1 MHRQIIIKSK
11 TVGYLR
17 KLARPLKRLRGSRP
31 DSFFVALPREFD
43 PGWYRQS
50 YLQAELSQSPLDHY
64 LGEGIKAGNSP
75 NKWFDEAFYVAFYS
89 DVRDG
94 VAAGEFLNGFH
105 HYLMHG
111 RAERRLAHFDL
122 QKALEARMPGVT
134 QAAEMWLVDGLYRR
148 LKPISAIKSSR
159 RAKVLWFL
167 LPTLNPDIMFG
178 GYRSVL
184 ELIKHLR
191 ERNRDVRILI
201 CEDERGNLEYFK
213 YHYRD
218 SDLGAAFA
226 DVTVLNRWKLRSP
239 LEIGPNDRIY
249 AYSAWEAHLAHG
261 LASLTNEPRFVF
273 LVQEYE
279 AIFHNF
285 GSEHAIV
292 SAAYRLPH
300 FPIFNSD
307 ALRRF
312 FEQSRIGLFS
322 TDASKSVDRQYA
334 VIEHVVTKLK
344 SPDRKK
350 MLKKKGARRL
360 VMYAR
365 PERHA
370 ARNLFS
376 LSVLGLR
383 RAIERDIVKGH
394 WEMVGV
400 GALSEGHTVYLP
412 EGYELYLKTRMS
424 SDQFAALLTDTDL
437 GISLMYAPHP
447 GLVTYELAKAGA
459 RVVTNT
465 FGNRDGNYLRQIS
478 ENIVPCDATID
489 GVATGIQEAI
499 SGLKDIESRLRGA
512 NIRGPKSWS
521 DVFDD
526 GFFAKLSEFC

>member
-1 MHRQIIIKSK
+1 MQTIMKSK
-11 TVGYLR
+11 TVAYLR
-17 KLARPLKRLRGSRP
+17 KFARPLKRLRGSRP
-31 DSFFVALPREFD
+31 DSFFVSLPREFD
-43 PGWYRQS
+43 PVWYRQS
-50 YLQAELSQSPLDHY
+50 YLKAEISQNPLDHY
-64 LGEGIKAGNSP
+64 LHEGIKAGNSP

-89 DVRDG
+89 DVRDS

-105 HYLMHG
+105 HYLAHG
-111 RAERRLAHFDL
+111 RAEHRLAHFDL
-122 QKALEARMPGVT
+122 QKALETRMPGVT
-134 QAAEMWLVDGLYRR
+134 HPTEMWLIDALNRR

-159 RAKVLWFL
+159 RARVLWFL

-184 ELIKHLR
+184 ELIHHLR
-191 ERNRDVRILI
+191 QRNREIRILI
-201 CEDERGNLEYFK
+201 CEDERGNLEYFN

-226 DVTVLNRWKLRSP
+226 DLTVLNRWKLRSP
-239 LEIGPNDRIY
+239 IQIGPNDRIF

-292 SAAYRLPH
+292 SQAYRLPH

-307 ALRRF
+307 ALRQF
-312 FEQSRIGLFS
+312 FQQSHLGLFS
-322 TDASKSVDRQYA
+322 NNDSESLNRKYA
-334 VIEHVVTKLK
+334 VIEHVVSKLK
-344 SPDRKK
+344 APDRKK
-350 MLKKKGARRL
+350 MLKEKGGYRL

-370 ARNLFS
+370 ARNLFA
-376 LSVLGLR
+376 LGALALR
-383 RAIERDIVKGH
+383 RAIERGVIKGR
-394 WEMVGV
+394 WEMIGV
-400 GALSEGHTVYLP
+400 GALSEGHTLYLP

-424 SDQFAALLTDTDL
+424 PDQFAAILSGTDV

-447 GLVTYELAKAGA
+447 GLVAYELAKAGA

-478 ENIVPCDATID
+478 ENIIPCDTTID
-489 GVATGIQEAI
+489 GVATGIQQAF

-512 NIRGPKSWS
+512 NIPGPRTW
-521 DVFDD
+521 DEVFDD
-526 GFFAKLSEFC
+526 RFFDKISEFC